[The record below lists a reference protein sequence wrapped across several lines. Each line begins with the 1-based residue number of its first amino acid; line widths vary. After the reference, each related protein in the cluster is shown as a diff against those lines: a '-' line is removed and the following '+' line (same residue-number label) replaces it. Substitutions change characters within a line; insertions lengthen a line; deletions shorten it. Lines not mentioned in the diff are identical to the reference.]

1 MQDSL
6 GLVVA
11 SISVTTQPTKTSYLA
26 GESFD
31 PTGMVVTATYSNGTS
46 GVVTGY
52 TYSPSG
58 ALSAS
63 DEAITISYGGKS
75 TSVSITV
82 VDVGLNVVGATD
94 DDGDLFGKVASDLQE
109 NIVVGESAIT
119 GTLKYISD
127 YSSAFSGA
135 EAYGNYIAIKCT
147 ASAGAVIKAEVVGG
161 LHGEVTLDPDGLLVA
176 RIASNTQSIRVSAT
190 VDGMTETK
198 VYALNN
204 LVLTLNDDK
213 SVTSVTVEGV
223 SATKD
228 GNDDWAVTLPNST
241 TAIDEVAVVLNAP
254 NADYTLTPESFSD
267 LVPGDIKT
275 FNLRVVAQ
283 DGSHANYQVVC
294 TIAE

>member
-1 MQDSL
+1 
-6 GLVVA
+6 
-11 SISVTTQPTKTSYLA
+11 
-26 GESFD
+26 
-31 PTGMVVTATYSNGTS
+31 MVVTAEYSDGS
-46 GVVTGY
+46 EAVVENY
-52 TYSPSG
+52 TYEPSG
-58 ALSAS
+58 ALTT
-63 DEAITISYGGKS
+63 DDTEVVVSYGGK
-75 TSVSITV
+75 TASVSISV
-82 VDVGLNVVGATD
+82 VDVDLQVEAAVDA
-94 DDGDLFGKVASDLQE
+94 DGDLFGKVASDLQQ
-109 NIVVGESAIT
+109 NIVVGENAIT

-127 YSSAFSGA
+127 YSAAFSGA
-135 EAYGNYIAIKCT
+135 EAYGNYISIKCT
-147 ASAGAVIKAEVVGG
+147 ANEGAVIKAEVVGG

-190 VDGMTETK
+190 IDGVTETK
-198 VYALNN
+198 TFALNN

-241 TAIDEVAVVLNAP
+241 TAIDEVTVVLNAP
-254 NADYTLTPESFSD
+254 NADYTLTPESFTE

>member
-1 MQDSL
+1 M
-6 GLVVA
+6 A
-11 SISVTTQPTKTSYLA
+11 NISITTDPTKTSYLA

-31 PTGMVVTATYSNGTS
+31 PTGMVVTAEYSDGS
-46 GVVTGY
+46 EAVVENY
-52 TYSPSG
+52 TYEPSG
-58 ALSAS
+58 ALTEE
-63 DEAITISYGGKS
+63 DTEVVVSYGGK
-75 TSVSITV
+75 TASVSISV
-82 VDVGLNVVGATD
+82 VDVDLQVEAAVDA
-94 DDGDLFGKVASDLQE
+94 DGDLFGKVASDLQQ
-109 NIVVGESAIT
+109 NIVVGENAIT

-127 YSSAFSGA
+127 YSAAFSGA

-147 ASAGAVIKAEVVGG
+147 ANEGAVIKAEVVGG

-190 VDGMTETK
+190 IDGVTETK
-198 VYALNN
+198 TFALNN

-241 TAIDEVAVVLNAP
+241 TAIDEVTVVLNAP
-254 NADYTLTPESFSD
+254 NADYTLTPESFTE